1 MYKTMFQI
9 QNDMQTKSLQI
20 ILLELDAVE
29 CTSPAQPFRVCKLDA

>member
-9 QNDMQTKSLQI
+9 RIDIHAKSLQI

-29 CTSPAQPFRVCKLDA
+29 CTSPVQPFRVCKLAA